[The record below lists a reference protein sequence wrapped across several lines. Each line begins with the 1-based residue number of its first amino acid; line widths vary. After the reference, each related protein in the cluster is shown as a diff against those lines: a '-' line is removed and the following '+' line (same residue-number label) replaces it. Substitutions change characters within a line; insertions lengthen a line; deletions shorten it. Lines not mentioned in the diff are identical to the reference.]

1 MPQKPIR
8 KKLTSC
14 LKMSQNATESN
25 HFLLLRLI
33 CATSVVAFHACP
45 AALGPRHYPDWVF
58 GLGFPAF
65 EISVDIFFAISGY
78 LIAASLERRRDLW
91 SFVVARA
98 SRILPGVMVSVL
110 LTLTL
115 VALFFTELS
124 LGEFFSS
131 PLTRSFF
138 FRNFIPILRFEAYLP
153 GAFPDN
159 PFKGITN
166 PSLWTLAWEI
176 RMYLL
181 LAVVWKCSTLWKRLT
196 FLRACILVWVAYLLG
211 SAVTRHLPWT
221 NSQLILLQFRF
232 VPVFFGGAILYLTM
246 PKFRPCWILVT
257 SVLAICT
264 VLAFISKPL
273 MYPAYQ
279 IALPLT
285 VVWIA
290 HLPWKALVRIRPPG
304 DYSYGVYIHSFPIQ
318 QILAH
323 ALGPYLSYTNLLLI
337 SVPASILAGW
347 VSWEFVEK
355 KFLRSSRSEPIPQTP
370 G

>member
-1 MPQKPIR
+1 
-8 KKLTSC
+8 
-14 LKMSQNATESN
+14 MSNNANESN

-33 CATSVVAFHACP
+33 CATSVVAFHSCP

-91 SFVVARA
+91 SFTLARA

-110 LTLTL
+110 LTLVL
-115 VALFFTELS
+115 VGLFFTELS
-124 LGEFFSS
+124 LGEFFRS
-131 PLTRSFF
+131 PLTHSYFG
-138 FRNFIPILRFEAYLP
+138 RNFIPLLRFEAYLP
-153 GAFPDN
+153 GAFPTN
-159 PFKGITN
+159 PFKGIAN

-181 LAVVWKCSTLWKRLT
+181 LAVVWKISTSWKSIT
-196 FLRACILVWVAYLLG
+196 FLRACILVWGAYLLG

-221 NSQLILLQFRF
+221 NNQLILLQFRF
-232 VPVFFGGAILYLTM
+232 IPAFFGGAILYLASS
-246 PKFRPCWILVT
+246 KFRPRWALVVAT
-257 SVLAICT
+257 LAACT
-264 VLAFISKPL
+264 TFAFISKPL
-273 MYPAYQ
+273 MYTAYQ

-290 HLPWKALVRIRPPG
+290 HLPWKALVRLRPPG

-318 QILAH
+318 QILVQ
-323 ALGPYLSYTNLLLI
+323 ALGSHLNYTNLLLV

-347 VSWEFVEK
+347 ISWEFVEK
-355 KFLRSSRSEPIPQTP
+355 RFLWNSRPKREPKVAP